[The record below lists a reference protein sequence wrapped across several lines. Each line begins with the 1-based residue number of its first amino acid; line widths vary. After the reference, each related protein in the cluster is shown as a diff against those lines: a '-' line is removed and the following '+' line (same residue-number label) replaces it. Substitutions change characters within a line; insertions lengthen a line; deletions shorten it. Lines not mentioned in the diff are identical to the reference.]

1 VKVTGGLSNGATSQI
16 NIADSATVKA
26 TLNVANAAAGFGT
39 PGAKTGTIIL
49 ENDALLEFKTGEI
62 TTITGEL
69 ELNGKNSR
77 VADSTATTTNSALT
91 ELSKIAGSVFLEN
104 GASVAPTGNVSVT
117 GKGSLELDGPFSG
130 GAVLATSRMCSM
142 KRYGDVIGPSVGRH
156 PGLWDRQFRVSRYFA
171 PEKEPPTPA

>member
-16 NIADSATVKA
+16 NIEDSATVKA

-39 PGAKTGTIIL
+39 AGVEIGTVIL
-49 ENDALLEFKTGEI
+49 ENDALLEFKSGEI
-62 TTITGEL
+62 TTINGEL

-77 VADSTATTTNSALT
+77 VADSTATTTNIALT
-91 ELSKIAGSVFLEN
+91 ELSNIAGSFFLEN
-104 GASVAPTGNVSVT
+104 GASVAPTGNVCVT
-117 GKGSLELDGPFSG
+117 GRRALQRRRRSRAP
-130 GAVLATSRMCSM
+130 SRMCSM

-156 PGLWDRQFRVSRYFA
+156 PGLWDHQFRVSRYFA